1 MNVSNFF
8 IGEYCSSFL
17 FPFHIISVFEHYWV
31 MAVNLNEICRLCLE
45 EIKTPSATL
54 KEGSNL
60 LIKIRRFLPLVK
72 VSFMKVCELFFL
84 GGGGMW
90 NYHVY
95 ILMFYEVMQSQILPT
110 IRSNSWHVSKTMW
123 GVGIEPW

>member
-1 MNVSNFF
+1 
-8 IGEYCSSFL
+8 
-17 FPFHIISVFEHYWV
+17 

-72 VSFMKVCELFFL
+72 VSLMKVGKLSFL
-84 GGGGMW
+84 GG
-90 NYHVY
+90 
-95 ILMFYEVMQSQILPT
+95 
-110 IRSNSWHVSKTMW
+110 W
-123 GVGIEPW
+123 GVVKLSCIYSYVLCSNAITDIAYHKE